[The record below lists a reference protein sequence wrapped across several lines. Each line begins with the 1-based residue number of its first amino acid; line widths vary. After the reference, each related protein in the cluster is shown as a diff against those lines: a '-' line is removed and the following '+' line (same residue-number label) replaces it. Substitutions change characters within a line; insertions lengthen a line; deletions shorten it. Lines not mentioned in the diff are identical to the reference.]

1 MNISTNIW
9 DWIAVICLLGIWSFL
24 YRENPVYRVAE
35 HIFVGSTAG
44 HAIGMAVG
52 NILRYAL
59 RPLTQQNQYLLLIPI
74 ALGLMLYTRF
84 FKSVQWM
91 ARWPVAFLLGVGTG
105 QTIYTALRTQVINQS
120 VSAMVQLPGAT
131 AGATING
138 LIMVFGLLA
147 VLSYF
152 LFTIPQNRALKT
164 SAKFGRWLMMVTFGV
179 SFGNV
184 VSGRISVLLGELLK
198 IFQNWLGMV

>member
-74 ALGLMLYTRF
+74 AL
-84 FKSVQWM
+84 
-91 ARWPVAFLLGVGTG
+91 
-105 QTIYTALRTQVINQS
+105 
-120 VSAMVQLPGAT
+120 
-131 AGATING
+131 
-138 LIMVFGLLA
+138 
-147 VLSYF
+147 
-152 LFTIPQNRALKT
+152 
-164 SAKFGRWLMMVTFGV
+164 
-179 SFGNV
+179 
-184 VSGRISVLLGELLK
+184 
-198 IFQNWLGMV
+198 